1 MNQNKIFFEKVF
13 SQDRMKRYFDLYPH
27 NEQLA
32 ISHYECNLLLS
43 ESLYL
48 CLSVLEV
55 ALRNA
60 IVRELISTSDG
71 ENWYSIFYNNPTL
84 ANLTNYIEEAK
95 QHITSRHEN
104 ITDSKI
110 VAELTLGF
118 WVSLMNSEY
127 ERVLWRTLRHSFPF
141 MPKHDRQRK
150 NISTPLN
157 TFRRLRNRIF
167 HSESI
172 CWNISRV
179 EEIHNQ
185 ILTVIGWINKDLPKW
200 VVSQEH
206 FSEVCTK
213 IRQCMNW
220 S

>member
-1 MNQNKIFFEKVF
+1 
-13 SQDRMKRYFDLYPH
+13 MKRYFDLYPH

-32 ISHYECNLLLS
+32 IRHYECNLLLS
-43 ESLYL
+43 ESLYF

-55 ALRNA
+55 SLRNA
-60 IVRELISTSDG
+60 IVQKLISISNNG
-71 ENWYSIFYNNPTL
+71 IWYSIFYDDPAL
-84 ANLTNYIEEAK
+84 ANLTNYIDEAK
-95 QHITSRHEN
+95 QHIISRHEDL
-104 ITDSKI
+104 TDSKI

-127 ERVLWRTLRHSFPF
+127 ERVLWGTLRHSFPF
-141 MPKHDRQRK
+141 MPKNERKRK

-157 TFRRLRNRIF
+157 TFRRLRNRVF
-167 HSESI
+167 HNESI

-206 FSEVCTK
+206 FSEVCTE
-213 IRQCMNW
+213 IRKRMNW

>member
-13 SQDRMKRYFDLYPH
+13 SSERMNRYFNLYPH
-27 NEQLA
+27 DERLA
-32 ISHYECNLLLS
+32 IKHYECNLLLS

-55 ALRNA
+55 SLRNA
-60 IVRELISTSDG
+60 LCRELITMSNG
-71 ENWYSIFYNNPTL
+71 RNWYSIFYENPSLTTL
-84 ANLTNYIEEAK
+84 TTYIEEAR
-95 QHITSRHEN
+95 QHILSRHEQ
-104 ITDSKI
+104 ITDSKL

-118 WVSLMNSEY
+118 WVSLLNSEY
-127 ERVLWRTLRHSFPF
+127 ERVLWRSLRRSFPF
-141 MPKHDRQRK
+141 MPKQDRQRR

-167 HSESI
+167 HNESI
-172 CWNISRV
+172 CWNLSRV

-185 ILTVIGWINKDLPKW
+185 ILTVIGWIDKDLPMW

-206 FSEVCTK
+206 FSDTCIE
-213 IRQCMNW
+213 IRKRMNW
-220 S
+220 H